1 MVVFSRNEPCV
12 NNAVCLWRN
21 ILLVLESRLMGEHPA
36 SECQIPFIV
45 AIINR
50 MRGPNV
56 DDVVNFD
63 MLII

>member
-1 MVVFSRNEPCV
+1 MVVFSRNEPRV

-21 ILLVLESRLMGEHPA
+21 ILLVLESRLTGEHPA
-36 SECQIPFIV
+36 SEFRIPFIV